1 MKDQRFHSL
10 DAMRG
15 IAAIAVVILHI
26 GDVMHLQTVHYA
38 YLAVDFFFVLSGF
51 VLARAYE
58 SRLRS
63 SLSSLRFLE
72 MRVIRLYPLFAL
84 GIIFGAINV
93 TGQIA
98 AHSPTALS
106 PAGAVGAFAMNAL
119 MLPAV
124 NSRTSIFPLNGPAWS
139 LFFEMV
145 INAAFAFFL
154 YRLKSLFL
162 AILCAVVGAL
172 YLFGILRVGHA
183 DVGMYWSNIGLGLL
197 RVGFSFPLGVLLARI
212 YGETSKIPSSFS
224 LVPIAMLAV
233 MMAVVLPSRFD
244 RFYDV
249 IAIFVAMPVLLW
261 LGAIYELPK
270 RLEKIG
276 ALLGD
281 ISYPVYAIHFPL
293 LQTMSFIFVRK
304 LHLPGSLFAVAFV
317 PGVIW
322 LAWFLSHHFDVPVR
336 RWLSARSKLRATA
349 MPSPLP

>member
-15 IAAIAVVILHI
+15 FAAIAVVILHI

-51 VLARAYE
+51 VLARAE

-93 TGQIA
+93 IGQIV

-106 PAGAVGAFAMNAL
+106 PASAVGAFAMNAL

-145 INAAFAFFL
+145 INIAFAFFL
-154 YRLKSLFL
+154 YRLKSLPL

-197 RVGFSFPLGVLLARI
+197 RVGFSFPLGVLLARA
-212 YGETSKIPSSFS
+212 YNKTTKVPSPLS
-224 LVPIAMLAV
+224 LVPIVMLAV
-233 MMAVVLPSRFD
+233 MMAVVLPPRFD
-244 RFYDV
+244 RLYDV
-249 IAIFVAMPVLLW
+249 IAIFVAMPMLMW

-281 ISYPVYAIHFPL
+281 ISYPLYAIHFPL
-293 LQTMSFIFVRK
+293 LQTLSYIFVRK
-304 LHLPGSLFAVAFV
+304 LHLPGPLFAAAFV

-349 MPSPLP
+349 MPPALP